1 MNNKTTIVIITQ
13 TLIIVVL
20 IWIIILLG
28 DKTIIGINPDEEE
41 SDEEVVIDYTTIING
56 ITQIKLPSSV
66 EANSNIQYKPLES
79 TQINQKK
86 LNYGLVQNISQLT
99 KAKTNLANIN
109 HQIEK
114 LNHQLKHEKNH
125 LEALKVLNADDKN
138 ISDLAINT
146 KQIEISDLDNEINI
160 HVSEKI
166 NILNMVKQQWGEVF
180 VDALK
185 NKNHPLNKI
194 LKNKNQLISLSITQ
208 GDREQTPPKNIVIIP
223 SVSSTSEIKAKLLA
237 RSPIVD
243 KSIIGKNFFYVT
255 NNNKLTIGE
264 RISAYALESNSN
276 QTFLL
281 VPNSSVIWSNGQPWA
296 YVRIKDNG
304 NFVRRSLQGMH
315 EAENGWIIPA
325 GKIKMDDEIVTN
337 GAQLL
342 LSEEFKYQIKNEN
355 ED

>member
-66 EANSNIQYKPLES
+66 EANSNIQYRPLES

-166 NILNMVKQQWGEVF
+166 NILNMVKQQWGGVF

-264 RISAYALESNSN
+264 RISAYAL
-276 QTFLL
+276 
-281 VPNSSVIWSNGQPWA
+281 
-296 YVRIKDNG
+296 
-304 NFVRRSLQGMH
+304 
-315 EAENGWIIPA
+315 
-325 GKIKMDDEIVTN
+325 
-337 GAQLL
+337 
-342 LSEEFKYQIKNEN
+342 
-355 ED
+355 